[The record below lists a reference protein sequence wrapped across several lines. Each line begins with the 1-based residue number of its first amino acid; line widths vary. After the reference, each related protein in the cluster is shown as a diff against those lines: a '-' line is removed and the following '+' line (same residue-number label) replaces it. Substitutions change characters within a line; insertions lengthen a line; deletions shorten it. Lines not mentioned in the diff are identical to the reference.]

1 MQLVPGS
8 ERMFADAATDPCEG
22 AVRWAPS
29 KSLWIGG
36 MTLAALIFG
45 PLTFTWGAFLL
56 FVVTSGLT
64 LCFGHS
70 VGMHRKLIHDSFD
83 CPLWLERFC
92 VWLGTLVGMAGPVGM
107 IRLHDFRDWAQRQPQ
122 CHDYSKHN
130 ASFFRDA
137 WWQMHCRL
145 DLKHPPQFRME
156 TRLADDRFY
165 AFVERTW
172 MWQQLPLAIVFYAI
186 GGWPWVV
193 WGVCVRVAVCVT
205 GHWLI
210 GHYAHRKGPQTW
222 VIDGASAQGF
232 NVPLAGF
239 ISMGEAWHNNHHA
252 FPNSAK
258 MGLHPGETD
267 LGWWLIRAFAALGLA
282 RNIKT
287 PELLPERDGMRRVRS
302 HSGMLP
308 KQANAESRWLLG
320 VQRWIPGSRLRRAPE

>member
-1 MQLVPGS
+1 LLRSAWNSPMQLVPGS
-8 ERMFADAATDPCEG
+8 ERMFADAKTDPRDG
-22 AVRWAPS
+22 VIRWAPA

-36 MTLAALIFG
+36 MTLAAAVFG
-45 PLTFTWGAFLL
+45 PFTLTWDAFAL
-56 FVVTSGLT
+56 FLVTSGVT

-70 VGMHRKLIHDSFD
+70 VGMHRKLIHDSFE

-92 VWLGTLVGMAGPVGM
+92 VYLGTLVGMAGPFGM
-107 IRLHDFRDWAQRQPQ
+107 IRLHDFRDWAQRQPE

-145 DLKHPPQFRME
+145 ELRHPPDFRLE
-156 TRLADDRFY
+156 PRLATDRFY

-172 MWQQLPLAIVFYAI
+172 MWQQVPLALAFYAV
-186 GGWPWVV
+186 GGWPWVI
-193 WGVCVRVAVCVT
+193 WGVCVRVSVSVT

-210 GHYAHRKGPQTW
+210 GHYAHRRGPQTW

-252 FPNSAK
+252 WPNSAK

-267 LGWWLIRAFAALGLA
+267 LGWWLIKAFAALGLA
-282 RNIKT
+282 HNIKT
-287 PELLPERDGMRRVRS
+287 PDVLPEREGLRRVDG
-302 HSGMLP
+302 HSGALA
-308 KQANAESRWLLG
+308 KQAN
-320 VQRWIPGSRLRRAPE
+320 P